1 MTNQR
6 DHFRVE
12 YPKPDRPTIKIDKHS
27 YEVIDLSEK
36 GVKFD
41 CGKTFRPQQNAPL
54 AGTIVFQ
61 DKKTCDV
68 VGTVL
73 RYLADKNQCV
83 AILSQGIPLTKMMEE
98 HRMLLKKYK
107 SA

>member
-6 DHFRVE
+6 ENFRLE
-12 YPKPDRPTIKIDKHS
+12 YPKDDRPQIQIEKYR
-27 YEVIDLSEK
+27 YEVLDMSEK

-41 CGKTFRPQQNAPL
+41 CGKTYRPQQNAPL
-54 AGTIVFQ
+54 NATVIFQ
-61 DKKTCDV
+61 DGKTCPV
-68 VGTVL
+68 KGTVL

-83 AILSQGIPLTKMMEE
+83 ATLTQGIPLAKMMEE